1 MVLQRGVTRDGAS
14 WCQLLICI
22 KFNSVG
28 GVRGNAYRDSGRA
41 LKTKVKAKE
50 ERFCKFISCLKCH
63 QKHKSPS
70 WFYNKRISFQ
80 TSCCVCFF
88 KLNLNT
94 VHVLQSASLGPCW
107 LSLTKTSL
115 DLFFFSRCAN
125 VNRNQTSA
133 DWLYQPHQNILA
145 SSQTHC
151 SRCGRPSKLHR
162 LNESLKKSNDECATL
177 GWALK

>member
-1 MVLQRGVTRDGAS
+1 MASGETLTETPEELYKLKLKLKKKDSVTL
-14 WCQLLICI
+14 W
-22 KFNSVG
+22 
-28 GVRGNAYRDSGRA
+28 
-41 LKTKVKAKE
+41 
-50 ERFCKFISCLKCH
+50 FISCLKCH
-63 QKHKSPS
+63 QKHKSQS
-70 WFYNKRISFQ
+70 WFHNKRISVQ

-88 KLNLNT
+88 ILNLNT

-133 DWLYQPHQNILA
+133 DWLYQHHQNILA

-162 LNESLKKSNDECATL
+162 LNESLKKSNDECVTL